1 MVQIKATLL
10 VILALTTVAFAS
22 PRFAR
27 DADSSSEESAETGE
41 IMKELQELCRN
52 NSGSDA
58 AFVTLMESAQTTFTC
73 FVGAIDLDAFMSDLY
88 TLSNETRSTFFPRY
102 CPQLRTAYKCT
113 DQLLNDFRPCLEED
127 DFTIVQALSG
137 IIPDAVDLMCKNEGE
152 ILFKLEEPK
161 YADCVAKIG
170 DNFNECINTFLNGT
184 DDWDIS
190 HLNQDQCNTLTG
202 FRQCVESKLS
212 ICKAPELI
220 SVYDL
225 FHNTLFR
232 MTPCRNYVD
241 VPKVVV
247 LDNNELNEV

>member
-88 TLSNETRSTFFPRY
+88 TLSNETRSTFFLATVPS
-102 CPQLRTAYKCT
+102 CG
-113 DQLLNDFRPCLEED
+113 RP
-127 DFTIVQALSG
+127 
-137 IIPDAVDLMCKNEGE
+137 
-152 ILFKLEEPK
+152 
-161 YADCVAKIG
+161 
-170 DNFNECINTFLNGT
+170 
-184 DDWDIS
+184 
-190 HLNQDQCNTLTG
+190 
-202 FRQCVESKLS
+202 
-212 ICKAPELI
+212 I
-220 SVYDL
+220 SV
-225 FHNTLFR
+225 
-232 MTPCRNYVD
+232 PISC
-241 VPKVVV
+241 
-247 LDNNELNEV
+247 